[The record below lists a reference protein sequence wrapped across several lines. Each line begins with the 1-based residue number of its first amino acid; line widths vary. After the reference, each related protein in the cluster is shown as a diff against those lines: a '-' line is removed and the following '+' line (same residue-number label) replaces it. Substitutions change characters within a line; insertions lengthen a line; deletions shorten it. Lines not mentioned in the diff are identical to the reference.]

1 MNAIFTAVYEEV
13 PKSEGGG
20 YVAYVEELPGAITQ
34 GGSLEEARRNLKDAI
49 EVLLEANRELTG
61 KARPEGRVTREKIT
75 VSVA

>member
-1 MNAIFTAVYEEV
+1 MNAVFTAVYEEV
-13 PKSEGGG
+13 PESDGGG
-20 YVAYVEELPGAITQ
+20 YVAYVEELPGAITE
-34 GGSLEEARRNLKDAI
+34 GNSLQEARQNLKDAI